1 MKFLKQ
7 IHIINEKDI
16 HSIYKQNASEYG
28 GQDIRKGYSIAGLE
42 DPLKEIKTDYN
53 HN

>member
-1 MKFLKQ
+1 MKFLNQ

-16 HSIYKQNASEYG
+16 HSIYKQNTSEYG
-28 GQDIRKGYSIAGLE
+28 DQDIRKVYSIAGLE